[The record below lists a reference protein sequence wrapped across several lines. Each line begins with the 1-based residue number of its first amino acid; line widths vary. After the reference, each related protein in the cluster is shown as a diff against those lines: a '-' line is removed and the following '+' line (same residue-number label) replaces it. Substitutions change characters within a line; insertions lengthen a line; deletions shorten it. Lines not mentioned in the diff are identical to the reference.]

1 MVSELKLPS
10 FGNQLND
17 FSEIASAGGKGRIPW
32 AQLREN
38 QDNFIL
44 PEYLP
49 DGYTLTQYHHIR
61 LEDAN
66 ALLKHWTQ
74 RQASGE
80 VPFRFKNKN
89 SPMPDRRR
97 RRTLA
102 VVNAPTPAGPS
113 GQPEGDHRDTG
124 SRRERGNNGED
135 QEDGENVTGNV
146 R

>member
-17 FSEIASAGGKGRIPW
+17 FSEIVSAGSKGRIPW
-32 AQLREN
+32 AQLQEN

-44 PEYLP
+44 PKYLL

-66 ALLKHWTQ
+66 TLLKHWTQ

-89 SPMPDRRR
+89 SPMPDRCRR
-97 RRTLA
+97 QTSA
-102 VVNAPTPAGPS
+102 VVNVPTLAGPS
-113 GQPEGDHRDTG
+113 GQPEGDH
-124 SRRERGNNGED
+124 
-135 QEDGENVTGNV
+135 
-146 R
+146 